1 MLICWYIKIITTK
14 PCSLM
19 CTSFSSNINHKKIR
33 GHAVLASN
41 SVVKCITDKL
51 THNYNTQQ

>member
-19 CTSFSSNINHKKIR
+19 CTSFSSNINHKKNR
-33 GHAVLASN
+33 GQTVLASN
-41 SVVKCITDKL
+41 SVVKYIIDKL
-51 THNYNTQQ
+51 THNYNRQQ